1 MSTQK
6 LLGREKPKIVGYEQD
21 ISPME
26 VPVGRILVHLA
37 ETYPDLMSTICEL
50 VQNGIDE
57 NATRIKVNVDLEER
71 TLVVSDNGEGA
82 SKEKFKTAL
91 KRVLRT
97 MKSGDKLGRW
107 GIGLLSPLG
116 KCDHYTTT
124 FCEKDNEVA
133 GYRKWYFRTRE
144 IETSDRDINIPSET
158 VPNFVFAESEQ
169 QERGARKRGKT
180 AIWWRAQVRCH
191 RLVRDYQ
198 TTKIDFETL
207 VETIL
212 DKFGRVMFRNGV
224 IVNIHLV
231 GEDGK
236 VAAERNIV
244 ASAYTGR
251 KLPEVVIENKDAGKV
266 TFSLFIAHKA
276 KGRVSFGET
285 GNDFRIKAG
294 EFGSQAKEIG
304 ILDTEIAEAIE
315 GGVFEGDI
323 VAERINLHSNR
334 KSFVANDALVG
345 FCIAIEEWYKKHGRG
360 VVEENK
366 SQNRDLFH
374 QKAGILAMAQ
384 VEELMEKSGENF
396 KDVFEKFKLKTVRQ
410 GDKTAPAVAEDD
422 DSSLSTAGNPLVPK
436 EPGEGG
442 GGGSTDDPKVKK
454 GPHSPTVAGPLGRP
468 RKKVIK
474 GGKTGLSIKCEPLTS
489 TIEVYRFDTKS
500 GRMAINSSNQKFGL
514 CEKGGIICL
523 VRYIETVMIQALLL
537 SRYENKPTYPGQRT
551 IMFEYLDLTVQQIV
565 AGNTLLRKLR
575 RRG

>member
-1 MSTQK
+1 MNTVELVRKVLDNGQHLDLAKRCLISPCTVRQWKRTGKIKPKGAILIKLQEFLIEQGQQPDDVKILDYPLTDMRVLVAKTKIADQKALANKAGYKDAPDLYVVLRGKHPPSASCREKMARMVSKRRAEIVGESETLSVPKPAAISSENLLLSTLKGLIETALLLVQYAVSDK
-6 LLGREKPKIVGYEQD
+6 ITADERAKLGREKPKIVRYEQD
-21 ISPME
+21 TSPME

-224 IVNIHLV
+224 VVNIHLV

-236 VAAERNIV
+236 VAAE
-244 ASAYTGR
+244 
-251 KLPEVVIENKDAGKV
+251 
-266 TFSLFIAHKA
+266 
-276 KGRVSFGET
+276 
-285 GNDFRIKAG
+285 
-294 EFGSQAKEIG
+294 
-304 ILDTEIAEAIE
+304 
-315 GGVFEGDI
+315 GDI
-323 VAERINLHSNR
+323 VAERIMLHSNR
-334 KSFVANDALVG
+334 KSFVVNDALVG
-345 FCIAIEEWYKKHGRG
+345 FCVAIEEWYKKHGRT

-474 GGKTGLSIKCEPLTS
+474 GGKTGL
-489 TIEVYRFDTKS
+489 
-500 GRMAINSSNQKFGL
+500 
-514 CEKGGIICL
+514 
-523 VRYIETVMIQALLL
+523 
-537 SRYENKPTYPGQRT
+537 
-551 IMFEYLDLTVQQIV
+551 
-565 AGNTLLRKLR
+565 
-575 RRG
+575 